1 MRERGA
7 LLKLE
12 PGSGPGAEPAAAR
25 WRRTRTLRAPTV
37 EPRAELAPRMAVVRA
52 PRAAR
57 SRLRAAAGALLAGL
71 AGLAAWRWL
80 GSDDSFAERLSQGC
94 EQLEP
99 CRQLEAEAARREQS
113 CWLGCGRELSDH
125 RMARLLRYRA
135 EERSAVRE
143 HYRQR
148 DDAERSEQ
156 QLEREQK
163 LADWQ
168 REQAAHSAEAEREQR
183 ERLELERL
191 RQDRIDQRLQAER
204 QRRISYLALL
214 APAARAERL
223 EQCYVNPAR
232 AAEGAAPAQAGHGPA
247 GCEALVLDLVEAAAE
262 SAEKRKLAEL
272 NEKLLHGGGAAP
284 RAPAAKPPATTP
296 NS

>member
-1 MRERGA
+1 MRGRND
-7 LLKLE
+7 LVKLE
-12 PGSGPGAEPAAAR
+12 PGAGPHSEPAAAR
-25 WRRTRTLRAPTV
+25 WRRTRTQ
-37 EPRAELAPRMAVVRA
+37 
-52 PRAAR
+52 RAASPETR
-57 SRLRAAAGALLAGL
+57 TLVVPSIVVVPQPRRWALRAAAAVLIGL
-71 AGLAAWRWL
+71 AGLTAWRSL
-80 GSDDSFAERLSQGC
+80 GSDDAFAERLSQGC

-113 CWLGCGRELSDH
+113 YWLGCGRELSDH

-156 QLEREQK
+156 QSEREQK

-168 REQAAHSAEAEREQR
+168 REQAAHTAEAEREQR

-191 RQDRIDQRLQAER
+191 RQDRIDQRVQAER

-223 EQCYVNPAR
+223 EQCYAEPAR
-232 AAEGAAPAQAGHGPA
+232 VAAGTGQERAQAN
-247 GCEALVLDLVEAAAE
+247 CEALALDLVEAAAE
-262 SAEKRKLAEL
+262 GTEKRKLAEL
-272 NEKLLHGGGAAP
+272 NEKLSHGGASAP
-284 RAPAAKPPATTP
+284 RAAAAKPPATTP

>member
-1 MRERGA
+1 VLIGV
-7 LLKLE
+7 
-12 PGSGPGAEPAAAR
+12 AA
-25 WRRTRTLRAPTV
+25 
-37 EPRAELAPRMAVVRA
+37 
-52 PRAAR
+52 
-57 SRLRAAAGALLAGL
+57 
-71 AGLAAWRWL
+71 LAAWRSL
-80 GSDDSFAERLSQGC
+80 GSNDSFAERLSQGC

-99 CRQLEAEAARREQS
+99 CQQLEAEAARREQS

-156 QLEREQK
+156 QSEREQK

-168 REQAAHSAEAEREQR
+168 REQAAHSAEVEREQH
-183 ERLELERL
+183 ERLALERL
-191 RQDRIDQRLQAER
+191 RQDRIDQRVQAER

-214 APAARAERL
+214 SPAARAERL
-223 EQCYVNPAR
+223 QQCYADPAHV
-232 AAEGAAPAQAGHGPA
+232 AAGSAHAGQPGPD

-262 SAEKRKLAEL
+262 GTEKRKLAEL
-272 NEKLLHGGGAAP
+272 NEKLLHGGTSAP
-284 RAPAAKPPATTP
+284 RAAAPKPATTP

>member
-1 MRERGA
+1 MRGRNA
-7 LLKLE
+7 LVKLE
-12 PGSGPGAEPAAAR
+12 PGAGPPTEPAAAR
-25 WRRTRTLRAPTV
+25 WRRTRTLRVPPPTETRALV
-37 EPRAELAPRMAVVRA
+37 GPRVVVVPQPRRWAI
-52 PRAAR
+52 
-57 SRLRAAAGALLAGL
+57 RAAAALLIGL
-71 AGLAAWRWL
+71 TGLAAWRSL
-80 GSDDSFAERLSQGC
+80 GSNDAFAERLSQGC

-99 CRQLEAEAARREQS
+99 CRQLEAEASRREQA

-156 QLEREQK
+156 QSEREQK

-191 RQDRIDQRLQAER
+191 RQDRIDQRVQAER

-223 EQCYVNPAR
+223 EQCYADPAR
-232 AAEGAAPAQAGHGPA
+232 VAAGPAQERASG
-247 GCEALVLDLVEAAAE
+247 GCEALVLDLVEAAME
-262 SAEKRKLAEL
+262 GTEKRKLAEL
-272 NEKLLHGGGAAP
+272 NEKLLHGGTSAP
-284 RAPAAKPPATTP
+284 RAAAPKPPATTP

>member
-1 MRERGA
+1 MRERTA
-7 LLKLE
+7 LVKRE
-12 PGSGPGAEPAAAR
+12 PGSGPRAEPAAAR
-25 WRRTRTLRAPTV
+25 WRRTRTLRVPTPV
-37 EPRAELAPRMAVVRA
+37 EIRVAADPRARRAAGPVVRA
-52 PRAAR
+52 
-57 SRLRAAAGALLAGL
+57 AAAALLIGL
-71 AGLAAWRWL
+71 AGLAAWRAL

-113 CWLGCGRELSDH
+113 CWLGCGRQLSDH

-156 QLEREQK
+156 QSEREQK
-163 LADWQ
+163 LADWR

-191 RQDRIDQRLQAER
+191 RQDRIDQRIQAER

-223 EQCYVNPAR
+223 EQCYSAPAR
-232 AAEGAAPAQAGHGPA
+232 AAGAAP

-262 SAEKRKLAEL
+262 GAEKRKLAEL
-272 NEKLLHGGGAAP
+272 NEK
-284 RAPAAKPPATTP
+284 
-296 NS
+296 